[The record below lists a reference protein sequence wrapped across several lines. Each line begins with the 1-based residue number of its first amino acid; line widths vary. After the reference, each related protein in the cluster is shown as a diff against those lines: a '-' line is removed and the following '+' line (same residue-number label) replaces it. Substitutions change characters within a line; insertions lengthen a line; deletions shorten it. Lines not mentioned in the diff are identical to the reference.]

1 MKRFIYILWQSVWGI
16 PQMMV
21 GLILLLVF
29 GRKRTS
35 FYKGS
40 VIVRWKLRNSAS
52 LGIFLFISDSL
63 SEGEY
68 KRMLV
73 HEFGHSV
80 QSLILGPLY
89 LPLISLPSAVWCGL
103 PLLRRY
109 REKNGISYYS
119 FYTER
124 WADLLGERYKEKE
137 MIE

>member
-16 PQMMV
+16 PQMAV

-35 FYKGS
+35 FCHNS
-40 VIVRWKLRNSAS
+40 VIVRWRLRNSAS

-68 KRMLV
+68 KRMFV

-89 LPLISLPSAVWCGL
+89 LPLISLPSAIWCGL

-109 REKNGISYYS
+109 REKNNISYYS

-124 WADLLGERYKEKE
+124 WADLLGERYTEKE